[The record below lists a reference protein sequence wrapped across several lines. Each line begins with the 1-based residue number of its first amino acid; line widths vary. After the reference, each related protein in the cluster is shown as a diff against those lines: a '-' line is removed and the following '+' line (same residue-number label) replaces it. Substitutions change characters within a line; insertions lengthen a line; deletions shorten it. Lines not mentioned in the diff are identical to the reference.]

1 MENILKYK
9 RCITAGPFSLTI
21 KRSFIFFSLLA
32 LFDATYKFTLTDVCR
47 YSRSSDGGL
56 LKDQFSENLWKPMR
70 LTFLSL
76 NHPLRVKNPCP
87 L

>member
-9 RCITAGPFSLTI
+9 RCITAGPFSLTT
-21 KRSFIFFSLLA
+21 KRRFIFFLLA
-32 LFDATYKFTLTDVCR
+32 LFDATYKFTMTDVGR
-47 YSRSSDGGL
+47 YGRSSDGGL

-70 LTFLSL
+70 LTFPSL